1 MSADLVGGSGGRR
14 GAALLRARDHIA
26 RERATP
32 ARSGGRRVAA
42 DCRDA
47 TGSRALRE
55 PQGARA
61 EQLPA
66 SSSEELLYGSATRN
80 STCTLYS

>member
-1 MSADLVGGSGGRR
+1 MIRALRADLVGGPGGGR

-26 RERATP
+26 RERAPP
-32 ARSGGRRVAA
+32 ARSGRRRHPDAA
-42 DCRDA
+42 
-47 TGSRALRE
+47 GPRALRE

-66 SSSEELLYGSATRN
+66 PSPEELSYALS
-80 STCTLYS
+80 CC